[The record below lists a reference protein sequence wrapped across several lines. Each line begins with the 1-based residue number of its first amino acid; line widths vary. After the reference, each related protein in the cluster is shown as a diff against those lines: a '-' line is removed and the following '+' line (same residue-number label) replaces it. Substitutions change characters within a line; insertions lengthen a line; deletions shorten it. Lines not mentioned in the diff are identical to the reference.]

1 MSGIKEVIEQ
11 MQEDERKREIYLEH
25 LINRLI
31 LVIEFQK
38 IGGTLTEIERTA
50 IIEACEVGGIHKSKY
65 AIKLLEILNK

>member
-11 MQEDERKREIYLEH
+11 MQEDERKREMYLEH

-31 LVIEFQK
+31 IVIEIQK
-38 IGGTLTEIERTA
+38 KYNTLTDLERTV
-50 IIEACEVGGIHKSKY
+50 IIEACEAGGIHKSKY